1 MTETTLTEHL
11 MSSDIDKT
19 RKESGGGLSFVDI
32 LVVVSQLPGQ
42 LVDNFF
48 EDDRVNVLA
57 KHVEEEPVAHLG
69 LLDDDVDTFLLDQSE
84 SDVEDVS
91 L

>member
-57 KHVEEEPVAHLG
+57 KHVEEEPVPHLC
-69 LLDDDVDTFLLDQSE
+69 LFYYNVYALFFD
-84 SDVEDVS
+84 
-91 L
+91 